1 MRRNSTP
8 STAASHACAAAG
20 PLSLETLNM
29 EPIFLCMVFAIMWLS
44 SALLMEDIAA
54 LRATERRLERC
65 PVHA

>member
-1 MRRNSTP
+1 
-8 STAASHACAAAG
+8 
-20 PLSLETLNM
+20 M